1 MKYVA
6 PSLRL
11 KVFTCPFCHAYATM
25 RWKNVCV
32 EHFSGNYAQIP
43 FAQCECLSCEQ
54 PSLWNTNIGNIVTP
68 SVVSAPMASSDLPD
82 ECRIDFEEARQI
94 LAASP
99 RGAAALLRLCIQKLC
114 VVLGESGKN
123 INDDIKSLV
132 TKGLPVQIQQAFDY
146 VRVTGNNAVHPGEM
160 SLKDDPETV
169 SIMFEMINLIVEER
183 ISRPKKLEEHY
194 GRLPESAR
202 AAIEKRDTSK

>member
-6 PSLRL
+6 PALHL
-11 KVFTCPFCHAYATM
+11 KAFTCPFCETYASM
-25 RWKNVCV
+25 EWKSIYL
-32 EHFSGNYAQIP
+32 ERYPSYAKMPFS
-43 FAQCECLSCEQ
+43 QCECLSCER
-54 PSLWNTNIGNIVTP
+54 PSLWNESTERMVAP
-68 SVVSAPMASSDLPD
+68 SLVSAPLPTPDLPE
-82 ECRIDFEEARQI
+82 ECRTDFEEARQI

-114 VVLGESGKN
+114 MVLGESGKN

-132 TKGLPVQIQQAFDY
+132 AKGLPVQIQQAFDY

-160 SLKDDPETV
+160 SLDDDPETV

-183 ISRPKKLEEHY
+183 ISRPKKLEKHY
-194 GRLPESAR
+194 GRLPEGAR